1 MKIEA
6 DEIKVISTKQ
16 YKRII
21 KLEWLILTGIAM
33 WILNIFFI
41 ILH

>member
-21 KLEWLILTGIAM
+21 KLEWFILTCVAM
-33 WILNIFFI
+33 WILNIFLT